1 MRRSYGSGSVEQRT
15 LRDGRVTWRARW
27 RDAAGKK
34 QSASF
39 DTRREADAFLA
50 EMTVELRRGGPGT
63 MEGRRTTLAEW
74 WAEWQLGRQVGLLT
88 RRREES
94 AWECWIEPHLG
105 SIKLAD
111 LRRSTMQAWVAG
123 QVRGGVAPSTI
134 KRHVEAIRS

>member
-74 WAEWQLGRQVGLLT
+74 WERWQAGRQVGILT

-94 AWECWIEPHLG
+94 A
-105 SIKLAD
+105 
-111 LRRSTMQAWVAG
+111 
-123 QVRGGVAPSTI
+123 
-134 KRHVEAIRS
+134 